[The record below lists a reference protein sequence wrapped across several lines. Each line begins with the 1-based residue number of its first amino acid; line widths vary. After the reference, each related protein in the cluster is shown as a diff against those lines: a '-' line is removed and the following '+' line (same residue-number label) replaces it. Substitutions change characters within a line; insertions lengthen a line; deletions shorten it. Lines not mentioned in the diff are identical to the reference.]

1 MNRDILKR
9 KLQAVG
15 IGGDLY
21 QWLCDY
27 LNDRKQF
34 ANVNSKHSSVKII
47 VFGVPQG
54 SLLGPCLFSIHVNDL
69 PDFVS
74 KGYLFMFADD
84 TKLYCVGKDMEGVI
98 DMMNKAVKEL
108 FNWCKK
114 NQLTVHTGKTE
125 AMIIPYRD
133 FIGPLRP
140 VWFGTSIINCV
151 THSTCLG
158 ITIDNKLSQNKQ
170 LSKVTISFKSGI
182 EEATLPS
189 SER

>member
-47 VFGVPQG
+47 VYGVPQG

-74 KGYLFMFADD
+74 QGYLFMFADD
-84 TKLYCVGKDMEGVI
+84 TILYCVGKDTEGII
-98 DMMNKAVKEL
+98 DMMNKAAKEL

-125 AMIIPYRD
+125 AMIIPYR
-133 FIGPLRP
+133 FYWTT
-140 VWFGTSIINCV
+140 V
-151 THSTCLG
+151 TCLVR
-158 ITIDNKLSQNKQ
+158 NFHHKLCHTQHLPRNNNWQ
-170 LSKVTISFKSGI
+170 QIV
-182 EEATLPS
+182 EE
-189 SER
+189 